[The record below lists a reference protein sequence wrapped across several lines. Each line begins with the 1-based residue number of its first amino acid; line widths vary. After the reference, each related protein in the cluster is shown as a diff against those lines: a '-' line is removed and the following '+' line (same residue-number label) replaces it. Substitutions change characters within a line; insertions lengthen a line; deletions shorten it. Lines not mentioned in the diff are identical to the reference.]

1 MYINAYIKK
10 LKGKLDLNCLLME
23 NENKK
28 ELTLVE
34 ATQQQILDYVTKD
47 GYKTNMS
54 LPKESELAETLGVSR
69 VVVREA
75 LSSLRALGF
84 LETKKKK
91 GSVMVSPEP
100 FDLFKM
106 IVRSGALNEEAV
118 SDLYELRLMLE
129 IGLAD
134 FLFERKT
141 DEGMAQLM
149 SIIEEEDACDDPE
162 QLADL
167 DVKFHTVL
175 YKMANSR
182 ALSSFQS
189 LIGRIF
195 VIYPKKGKRERLP
208 EIITHRS
215 LYHILDTGNSD
226 SFRSAMRLHLT
237 YQFEN
242 RDKYLQEYYSKA
254 SNM

>member
-1 MYINAYIKK
+1 
-10 LKGKLDLNCLLME
+10 ME
-23 NENKK
+23 NDNRK

-47 GYKTNMS
+47 GYQTNMP
-54 LPKESELAETLGVSR
+54 LPKESELTEILGVSR

-91 GSVMVSPEP
+91 GTIMISPEP

-106 IVRSGALNEEAV
+106 IIRSGALSEETV
-118 SDLYELRLMLE
+118 NDLYELRLMLE

-134 FLFERKT
+134 FIFERKT

-149 SIIEEEDACDDPE
+149 QVIEEEEVCDNPHK
-162 QLADL
+162 LAEL
-167 DVKFHTVL
+167 DIQFHTIL
-175 YKMANSR
+175 YKMTNSR
-182 ALSSFQS
+182 SLSSFQS
-189 LIGRIF
+189 LIGKTF
-195 VIYPKKGKRERLP
+195 SLYPRKERKDRLP

-215 LYHILDTGNSD
+215 LYHILKTGNPD

-242 RDKYLQEYYSKA
+242 KEKYIKEYYSKNNNKLTRGA
-254 SNM
+254 FR

>member
-1 MYINAYIKK
+1 
-10 LKGKLDLNCLLME
+10 ME
-23 NENKK
+23 NEIKK
-28 ELTLVE
+28 ESTLVE
-34 ATQQQILDYVTKD
+34 TTQQQILDYVTKD
-47 GYKTNMS
+47 GYQTNMS
-54 LPKESELAETLGVSR
+54 LPKESELAEKLGVSR

-91 GSVMVSPEP
+91 GTVMVSPEP

-106 IVRSGALNEEAV
+106 IIQSGALSEDTIR
-118 SDLYELRLMLE
+118 DLYELRLMLE

-134 FLFERKT
+134 FIFERKT
-141 DEGMAQLM
+141 DEGMAQLLE
-149 SIIEEEDACDDPE
+149 IIEQEELCDDPE
-162 QLADL
+162 MLAEL
-167 DVKFHTVL
+167 DIQYHTIL

-189 LIGRIF
+189 LIGKIF
-195 VIYPKKGKRERLP
+195 TLYPRKGKKERLP

-215 LYHILDTGNSD
+215 LYHILRTGNSD

-237 YQFEN
+237 YQFDN
-242 RDKYLQEYYSKA
+242 KKKYLDEFQKKSKG
-254 SNM
+254 N

>member
-1 MYINAYIKK
+1 
-10 LKGKLDLNCLLME
+10 ME
-23 NENKK
+23 NEQKK
-28 ELTLVE
+28 GPTLVE
-34 ATQQQILDYVTKD
+34 STQQQILDHITKD
-47 GYKTNMS
+47 GFHNNMP

-69 VVVREA
+69 VVIREA

-106 IVRSGALNEEAV
+106 IIRSGALSEDTI

-129 IGLAD
+129 IGIAD
-134 FLFERKT
+134 FIFERKT
-141 DEGMAQLM
+141 EEGMSQLM
-149 SIIEEEDACDDPE
+149 TIVEKEEICEDPHR
-162 QLADL
+162 LAEL
-167 DVKFHTVL
+167 DIKFHSVL

-189 LIGRIF
+189 LIGTIF
-195 VIYPKKGKRERLP
+195 TVYPRKSRKERQP

-215 LYHILDTGNSD
+215 LYHILNTGNPD

-242 RDKYLQEYYSKA
+242 KERYLNEYHNRNKS
-254 SNM
+254 

>member
-1 MYINAYIKK
+1 MA
-10 LKGKLDLNCLLME
+10 E
-23 NENKK
+23 EVKK

-34 ATQQQILDYVTKD
+34 SAQQQILDLVTKD
-47 GYKTNMS
+47 GYQINS
-54 LPKESELAETLGVSR
+54 LLPKENELAEILGVSR
-69 VVVREA
+69 VVIREA

-91 GSVMVSPEP
+91 GTIMISPEP
-100 FDLFKM
+100 FDIFKM
-106 IVRSGALNEEAV
+106 IIRSGALNEETV

-134 FLFERKT
+134 FIFDRKT
-141 DEGMAQLM
+141 EDGMNQLKAVLD
-149 SIIEEEDACDDPE
+149 EEDITEDPHR
-162 QLADL
+162 LAEL
-167 DVKFHTVL
+167 DIQFHTIL

-182 ALSSFQS
+182 ALSSFQT
-189 LIGRIF
+189 LIGKIF
-195 VIYPKKGKRERLP
+195 TIYPRKEKRERPP

-215 LYHILDTGNSD
+215 LYHILQTGNPD

-242 RDKYLQEYYSKA
+242 REKYLQEYQKKINPEAAA
-254 SNM
+254 SVN

>member
-1 MYINAYIKK
+1 
-10 LKGKLDLNCLLME
+10 ME
-23 NENKK
+23 SEIKK

-47 GYKTNMS
+47 GYKNNMS
-54 LPKESELAETLGVSR
+54 LPKENELAEILGVSR
-69 VVVREA
+69 VVIREA

-91 GSVMVSPEP
+91 GSVMTSPEP

-106 IVRSGALNEEAV
+106 IIRSGALSEDTV

-134 FLFERKT
+134 FIFERKT
-141 DEGMAQLM
+141 EEGMARLM
-149 SIIEEEDACDDPE
+149 EIIEEEEACDDP
-162 QLADL
+162 QKLADL

-175 YKMANSR
+175 YQMANSR

-189 LIGRIF
+189 LIGKIF
-195 VIYPKKGKRERLP
+195 VVYPKQGKQERRP
-208 EIITHRS
+208 EIFTHRS
-215 LYHILDTGNSD
+215 LYHVLDTGNPD
-226 SFRSAMRLHLT
+226 LFRSAMRLHLT

-242 RDKYLQEYYSKA
+242 KGKYLSEYYKKTGPK
-254 SNM
+254 